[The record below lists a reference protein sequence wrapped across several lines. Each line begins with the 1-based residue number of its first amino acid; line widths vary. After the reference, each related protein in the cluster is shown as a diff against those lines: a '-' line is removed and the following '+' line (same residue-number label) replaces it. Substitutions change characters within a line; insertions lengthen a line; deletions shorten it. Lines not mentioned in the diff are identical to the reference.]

1 MPDLVVC
8 RLDPADPVL
17 GGVNVLGED
26 AWSACHRRKENGEG
40 DPHSERGDGG
50 KSWDAHA
57 RSEDPFD
64 LVAADV
70 LKSMCPTRL

>member
-26 AWSACHRRKENGEG
+26 ARSACHRRKENGEG

-50 KSWDAHA
+50 KVGMLTLAVKTLSI
-57 RSEDPFD
+57 
-64 LVAADV
+64 L
-70 LKSMCPTRL
+70 LLLTC